1 MDYPKAI
8 SDLIESFA
16 LLPGIGMKS
25 AERFAFFVL
34 TKMNDEDIIRF
45 GESLLKLK
53 ETITRCP
60 ICANLSDT
68 ENCAICDDTSRD
80 PNLIMVVEDLKD
92 IIALEKTRTFK
103 GRYHVLN
110 GLINLSKGIGP
121 QDINVDKLISR
132 LDNAEIEELILA
144 TNATIEG
151 EMTAKYIKNL
161 ILDKNINVS
170 RIAYGIPVGGDL
182 QYADLLTIAASLEGR
197 KKY

>member
-25 AERFAFFVL
+25 AERFAFFIL
-34 TKMNDEDIIRF
+34 TKMNDEDINRF
-45 GESLLKLK
+45 GDSLLKLK
-53 ETITRCP
+53 EAISRCP
-60 ICANLSDT
+60 ICANLSDQ
-68 ENCAICDDTSRD
+68 ENCAICDDTTRD

-92 IIALEKTRTFK
+92 VIALEKTKTFK
-103 GRYHVLN
+103 GKYHVLN

-121 QDINVDKLISR
+121 QDINVEKLLSR
-132 LDNAEIEELILA
+132 LDNAKIEELILA

-161 ILDKNINVS
+161 VSDKNINVS